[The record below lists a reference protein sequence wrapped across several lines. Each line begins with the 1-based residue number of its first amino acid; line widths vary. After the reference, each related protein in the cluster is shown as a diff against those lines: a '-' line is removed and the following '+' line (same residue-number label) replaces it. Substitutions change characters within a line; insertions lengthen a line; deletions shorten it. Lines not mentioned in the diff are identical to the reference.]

1 MHKYEF
7 KQCLICPVDK
17 QEIDYRIALTTE
29 YLILVEEINE
39 FFKSYAVQALQE
51 ELVDDLKRKFP
62 MAIVTVVATHGRV
75 RITSKK

>member
-17 QEIDYRIALTTE
+17 KEIDYRIALTTE

-62 MAIVTVVATHGRV
+62 LATVTVVATHGRV

>member
-1 MHKYEF
+1 MHKYELNC
-7 KQCLICPVDK
+7 CLICPLDK
-17 QEIDYRIALTTE
+17 KEIDYRISLTSE
-29 YLILVEEINE
+29 YLILVEAIEE

-62 MAIVTVVATHGRV
+62 MATVTVVATHGRV